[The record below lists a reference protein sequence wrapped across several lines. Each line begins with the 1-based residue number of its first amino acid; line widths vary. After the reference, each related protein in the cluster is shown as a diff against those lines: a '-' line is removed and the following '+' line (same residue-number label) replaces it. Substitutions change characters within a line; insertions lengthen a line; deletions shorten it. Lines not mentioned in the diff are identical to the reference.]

1 MPSYSRSPNEHPQ
14 TDSIKP
20 FSRSNSRITAPTPTP
35 LHRLENLTPKVLSD
49 VGHVADGVAVGE
61 QVPAAGAVAVVVEPG
76 AENEVG
82 CDAEEEA
89 SVAY

>member
-35 LHRLENLTPKVLSD
+35 LHRLEDLAPKVLGD
-49 VGHVADGVAVGE
+49 VGHIADGVAVG
-61 QVPAAGAVAVVVEPG
+61 QKVPAAGAVAVVVEPG
-76 AENEVG
+76 AKDEVG
-82 CDAEEEA
+82 CNAKEEA
-89 SVAY
+89 IVAY